1 MKLVERIGKCNKEE
15 IDCDTLYKIQ
25 KQILIDEIEDEE
37 FLGFAIENFS
47 EMMGFIA
54 TGRIN
59 IRIHRDIEGKMW
71 FGVG

>member
-1 MKLVERIGKCNKEE
+1 MSIGNKLGN
-15 IDCDTLYKIQ
+15 
-25 KQILIDEIEDEE
+25 
-37 FLGFAIENFS
+37 
-47 EMMGFIA
+47 

>member
-37 FLGFAIENFS
+37 FLEFAI
-47 EMMGFIA
+47 
-54 TGRIN
+54 
-59 IRIHRDIEGKMW
+59 
-71 FGVG
+71 